1 MKTLK
6 TYILHLTDIST
17 ILKLTAMHQDEE
29 MSGYLFMNLSV
40 SLALSIKNRSN
51 EMVKLDDFKST
62 APR

>member
-40 SLALSIKNRSN
+40 SLALSIKNGSN
-51 EMVKLDDFKST
+51 EMIKLDVFKSI
-62 APR
+62 A